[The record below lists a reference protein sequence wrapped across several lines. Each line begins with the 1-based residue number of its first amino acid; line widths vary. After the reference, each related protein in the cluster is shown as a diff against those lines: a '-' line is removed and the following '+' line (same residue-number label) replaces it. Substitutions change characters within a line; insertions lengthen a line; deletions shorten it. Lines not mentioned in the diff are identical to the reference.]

1 LNCFQKL
8 TQMIYTMATFLYFVS
23 AAIASPREGTSF
35 DILYRDKVIGEVM
48 VKEINTSDGV
58 IRKLES
64 NSTIRIIISVH
75 VKAEYQVV
83 RNKNGLMTEGI
94 GSREANMGNHNVQSK
109 TRCVAPNKYKVER
122 NGEVWIHNDFPIDFC
137 VADMFFSEPNG
148 RTQVYSNMYGKN
160 LSLVREKDRSY
171 HLVTPDGKDSFYYY
185 QNGKLLRVEFGTP
198 IGKIITR
205 RK

>member
-1 LNCFQKL
+1 MYYALVTFFYLVSTAISNPTEK
-8 TQMIYTMATFLYFVS
+8 MA
-23 AAIASPREGTSF
+23 F
-35 DILYRDKVIGEVM
+35 DIVYRDKVIGEVM
-48 VKEINTSDGV
+48 VKEINTSNGV

-109 TRCVAPNKYKVER
+109 TRCVAPNKYRVER
-122 NGEVWIHNDFPIDFC
+122 NGQVWTHNNFPIDFC
-137 VADMFFSEPNG
+137 VADMFFSEPHG
-148 RTQVYSNMYGKN
+148 RTEVYSNMYGKN
-160 LSLVREKDRSY
+160 LSLIREKDRSY

-185 QNGKLLRVEFGTP
+185 KNGQLLKVEFGTP